1 VEKWEIL
8 LTVREAPPELREK
21 GVTVLLQMTAWD
33 KEKDQY
39 LLPEHIIETIQE
51 AYDFVTH
58 PEFSVRWV
66 EMVLDGK
73 SKRLFEGETL

>member
-58 PEFSVRWV
+58 PEFSARWV